1 MKMREMKAAR
11 ERRQTVEVSAIQE
24 EIVTGKDHNEEV
36 DESEPKRKK
45 KKESKRKL
53 KHAIENEELVNGVSV
68 SHSFDVK
75 CSAGKRKRNGAVEE
89 TKSGLENGCKPSKD
103 RTEEK
108 GKKKK
113 AKEINSQ
120 TLEVDSSSLGRLE
133 IAEGVKDKK
142 KTSKRKSE
150 KGIARLENED
160 LEKSSESERRR
171 NKTTGSFSDEKS
183 FNETISEVEEA
194 NDEGNLRKKKKKKKK
209 KNQDVGN
216 SLETVERMKNEK
228 KKRKKDKKIKI

>member
-24 EIVTGKDHNEEV
+24 KIVTGKDHNEEV

-53 KHAIENEELVNGVSV
+53 KHAIENEELVNSVSV

-89 TKSGLENGCKPSKD
+89 RKSGLESGCKPSKD

-113 AKEINSQ
+113 AKEFNGQ

-142 KTSKRKSE
+142 KTSKRKSG

-160 LEKSSESERRR
+160 LEKSSESKRRR
-171 NKTTGSFSDEKS
+171 DKTKGSFSDDKS

-194 NDEGNLRKKKKKKKK
+194 NDEGNLRKKKKK

-228 KKRKKDKKIKI
+228 KKRKKDKKRKI

>member
-1 MKMREMKAAR
+1 M
-11 ERRQTVEVSAIQE
+11 
-24 EIVTGKDHNEEV
+24 
-36 DESEPKRKK
+36 
-45 KKESKRKL
+45 
-53 KHAIENEELVNGVSV
+53 
-68 SHSFDVK
+68 
-75 CSAGKRKRNGAVEE
+75 
-89 TKSGLENGCKPSKD
+89 
-103 RTEEK
+103 
-108 GKKKK
+108 
-113 AKEINSQ
+113 
-120 TLEVDSSSLGRLE
+120 GRLE

-171 NKTTGSFSDEKS
+171 NKTTDSFSDEKS

-194 NDEGNLRKKKKKKKK
+194 NDEGNLRKKKKK

>member
-75 CSAGKRKRNGAVEE
+75 CSAGKRKRKGAVEE
-89 TKSGLENGCKPSKD
+89 TKSGLESGCKPSKD

-108 GKKKK
+108 GKKEK

-171 NKTTGSFSDEKS
+171 NKTKGSFSDEKS

-228 KKRKKDKKIKI
+228 KKRKKDKKRKI

>member
-1 MKMREMKAAR
+1 M
-11 ERRQTVEVSAIQE
+11 EVSAIQE
-24 EIVTGKDHNEEV
+24 KIVTGKDHNEEV

-89 TKSGLENGCKPSKD
+89 TKSGLESGCKPSKD

-142 KTSKRKSE
+142 KTSKRKSG

-160 LEKSSESERRR
+160 LEKSSESKRRR
-171 NKTTGSFSDEKS
+171 DKTKGSFSDDKS

-194 NDEGNLRKKKKKKKK
+194 NDEGNLRKKKKK

-228 KKRKKDKKIKI
+228 KKRKKDKKRKI

>member
-1 MKMREMKAAR
+1 MKTAR

-24 EIVTGKDHNEEV
+24 KIVTGKDHNEEV

-53 KHAIENEELVNGVSV
+53 KHAIGNEELVNDVSV
-68 SHSFDVK
+68 SYSFDVK

-89 TKSGLENGCKPSKD
+89 TKSGLESGCKPSED

-150 KGIARLENED
+150 KGIARFENED
-160 LEKSSESERRR
+160 LEKSSESKRRR
-171 NKTTGSFSDEKS
+171 DKTKGSFSDDES

-194 NDEGNLRKKKKKKKK
+194 NDEGNLRKKKKKKKKKK

-228 KKRKKDKKIKI
+228 KKRKKDKKRKI

>member
-1 MKMREMKAAR
+1 M
-11 ERRQTVEVSAIQE
+11 EVSAIQDK
-24 EIVTGKDHNEEV
+24 IVTGKDYNEEV

-53 KHAIENEELVNGVSV
+53 KHAIGNEELVNDVSV

-89 TKSGLENGCKPSKD
+89 TKSGLESGCKPSKD

-150 KGIARLENED
+150 KGIARFENED
-160 LEKSSESERRR
+160 LEKSSESKRRR
-171 NKTTGSFSDEKS
+171 DKTKGSFSDEKS

-194 NDEGNLRKKKKKKKK
+194 NDEGNLRKKKKK
-209 KNQDVGN
+209 NQDVGN

-228 KKRKKDKKIKI
+228 KKRKKDKKRKI

>member
-11 ERRQTVEVSAIQE
+11 ERRQTVEVRAIQE

-89 TKSGLENGCKPSKD
+89 RKSGLESGCKPSKD

-160 LEKSSESERRR
+160 LEKSSESKRRR
-171 NKTTGSFSDEKS
+171 DKTKGSFSDEKS

-228 KKRKKDKKIKI
+228 KKRKKDKKRKI

>member
-89 TKSGLENGCKPSKD
+89 RKSGLESGCKPSKD

-113 AKEINSQ
+113 AKEFNGQ

-142 KTSKRKSE
+142 KTSKRKTE

-171 NKTTGSFSDEKS
+171 DKTKGSFSDEKS

-194 NDEGNLRKKKKKKKK
+194 NDEGNLQKKKKKKKK

-216 SLETVERMKNEK
+216 NLETVERMKNEK
-228 KKRKKDKKIKI
+228 KKRKKDKKRKI

>member
-75 CSAGKRKRNGAVEE
+75 CSAGKRKRKRNGAVEE
-89 TKSGLENGCKPSKD
+89 TKSGLESGCKPSKD
-103 RTEEK
+103 RTGEK

-113 AKEINSQ
+113 EKEINGQ

-171 NKTTGSFSDEKS
+171 NKTKGSFSDDES

-194 NDEGNLRKKKKKKKK
+194 NDEGNLRKKNKKK

-228 KKRKKDKKIKI
+228 KKRKKDKKRKI

>member
-1 MKMREMKAAR
+1 M
-11 ERRQTVEVSAIQE
+11 EVSAIQE

-89 TKSGLENGCKPSKD
+89 TKSGLESGCKPSKD

-171 NKTTGSFSDEKS
+171 NKTKGSFSNEKS

-194 NDEGNLRKKKKKKKK
+194 NDEGNLRKKKKK

-228 KKRKKDKKIKI
+228 KKRKKDKKRKI

>member
-53 KHAIENEELVNGVSV
+53 KHAIENEELVNSVSV

-89 TKSGLENGCKPSKD
+89 TKSGLESGCKPSKD

-171 NKTTGSFSDEKS
+171 NKTKGSFSNEKS

-194 NDEGNLRKKKKKKKK
+194 NDEGNLRKKKKK

-228 KKRKKDKKIKI
+228 KKRKKDKKRKI

>member
-24 EIVTGKDHNEEV
+24 KIVTGKDHNEEV

-45 KKESKRKL
+45 KKESKRKF
-53 KHAIENEELVNGVSV
+53 KHAIENEELVNSVSV

-75 CSAGKRKRNGAVEE
+75 CSAGKRNGAVEE
-89 TKSGLENGCKPSKD
+89 RKSGLESGCKPSKD

-113 AKEINSQ
+113 AKEFNGQ

-142 KTSKRKSE
+142 KTSKRKSG

-160 LEKSSESERRR
+160 LEKSSESKRRR
-171 NKTTGSFSDEKS
+171 DKTKGSFSDDKS

-194 NDEGNLRKKKKKKKK
+194 NDEGNLRKKKKK

-228 KKRKKDKKIKI
+228 KKRKKDKKRKI

>member
-24 EIVTGKDHNEEV
+24 KIVTGKDHNEEV

-53 KHAIENEELVNGVSV
+53 KHAIENEELVNSVSV

-75 CSAGKRKRNGAVEE
+75 CSAGKRNGAVEE
-89 TKSGLENGCKPSKD
+89 RKSGLESGCKPSKD

-113 AKEINSQ
+113 AKEFNGQ

-171 NKTTGSFSDEKS
+171 NKTKGSFSDDES
-183 FNETISEVEEA
+183 FNETISKVEEA
-194 NDEGNLRKKKKKKKK
+194 NDEGNLRKKKKKKK

-228 KKRKKDKKIKI
+228 KKRKKDKKRKI

>member
-24 EIVTGKDHNEEV
+24 KIVTGKDHNEEV

-45 KKESKRKL
+45 KKESKRKF

-89 TKSGLENGCKPSKD
+89 RKSGLESGCKPSKD

-113 AKEINSQ
+113 AKEFNGQ

-142 KTSKRKSE
+142 KTSKRKSG

-160 LEKSSESERRR
+160 LEKSSESKRRR
-171 NKTTGSFSDEKS
+171 DKTKGSFSDDKS

-194 NDEGNLRKKKKKKKK
+194 NDEGNLRKKKKKK
-209 KNQDVGN
+209 NQDVRN

-228 KKRKKDKKIKI
+228 KKRKKDKKRKI

>member
-1 MKMREMKAAR
+1 M
-11 ERRQTVEVSAIQE
+11 EVSAIQE
-24 EIVTGKDHNEEV
+24 KIVTGKDHNEEV

-75 CSAGKRKRNGAVEE
+75 CSAGKRKRKRNGAVEE
-89 TKSGLENGCKPSKD
+89 TKSGLESGCKPSKD

-160 LEKSSESERRR
+160 LEKSSESKRRR
-171 NKTTGSFSDEKS
+171 DKTKGSFSDEKS

-209 KNQDVGN
+209 NQDIGN

-228 KKRKKDKKIKI
+228 KKRKKDKKRKI

>member
-24 EIVTGKDHNEEV
+24 KIVTGKDHNEEV

-53 KHAIENEELVNGVSV
+53 KRAIENEELVNGVSV

-89 TKSGLENGCKPSKD
+89 TKSGLESGCKPSKD

-108 GKKKK
+108 GKNKK
-113 AKEINSQ
+113 AKEFNGQ

-160 LEKSSESERRR
+160 LDKSSESERRR
-171 NKTTGSFSDEKS
+171 NKTKGSFSDEKS
-183 FNETISEVEEA
+183 
-194 NDEGNLRKKKKKKKK
+194 
-209 KNQDVGN
+209 
-216 SLETVERMKNEK
+216 
-228 KKRKKDKKIKI
+228 

>member
-1 MKMREMKAAR
+1 M
-11 ERRQTVEVSAIQE
+11 EVSAIQE
-24 EIVTGKDHNEEV
+24 EIVTGKDYNEEV

-89 TKSGLENGCKPSKD
+89 TKSGLESGCKPSKD

-171 NKTTGSFSDEKS
+171 NKTKGSFSNEKS

-194 NDEGNLRKKKKKKKK
+194 NDEGNLRKKKKN

-228 KKRKKDKKIKI
+228 KKRKKDKKRKI

>member
-1 MKMREMKAAR
+1 MKMREMKEAR

-24 EIVTGKDHNEEV
+24 EIVTGKDYNEEV

-89 TKSGLENGCKPSKD
+89 TKSGLESGCKPSKD

-150 KGIARLENED
+150 KGIARFENED
-160 LEKSSESERRR
+160 LEKSSESKRRR
-171 NKTTGSFSDEKS
+171 DKTKGSFSDDKS

-228 KKRKKDKKIKI
+228 KKRKKDKKRKI

>member
-24 EIVTGKDHNEEV
+24 KIVTGKDHNEEV

-53 KHAIENEELVNGVSV
+53 KRAIENEELVNGVSV

-89 TKSGLENGCKPSKD
+89 TKSGLESGCKPSKD

-108 GKKKK
+108 GKNKK
-113 AKEINSQ
+113 AKEFNGQ

-160 LEKSSESERRR
+160 LDKSSESERRR
-171 NKTTGSFSDEKS
+171 NKTKGSFSDEKS

-228 KKRKKDKKIKI
+228 KKRKKDKKRKI

>member
-24 EIVTGKDHNEEV
+24 KIVTGKDHNEEV

-89 TKSGLENGCKPSKD
+89 RKSGLESGCKPSKD

-113 AKEINSQ
+113 AKEFNGQ

-142 KTSKRKSE
+142 KTSKRKSG

-160 LEKSSESERRR
+160 LEKSSESKRRR
-171 NKTTGSFSDEKS
+171 DKTKGSFSDDKS

-194 NDEGNLRKKKKKKKK
+194 NDEGNLRKKKKK

-228 KKRKKDKKIKI
+228 KKRKKDKKRKI

>member
-1 MKMREMKAAR
+1 M
-11 ERRQTVEVSAIQE
+11 EVSAIQE

-89 TKSGLENGCKPSKD
+89 RKSGLESGCKPSKD

-160 LEKSSESERRR
+160 LEKSSESKRRR
-171 NKTTGSFSDEKS
+171 DKTKGSFSDEKS

-228 KKRKKDKKIKI
+228 KKRKKDKKRKI

>member
-24 EIVTGKDHNEEV
+24 KIVTGKDHNEEV

-53 KHAIENEELVNGVSV
+53 KHAIENEELVNSVSV

-75 CSAGKRKRNGAVEE
+75 CSAGKRNGAVEE
-89 TKSGLENGCKPSKD
+89 RKSGLESGCKPSKD

-113 AKEINSQ
+113 AKEFNGQ

-142 KTSKRKSE
+142 KTSKRKSG
-150 KGIARLENED
+150 KGIARFENED
-160 LEKSSESERRR
+160 LEKSPESKRRR
-171 NKTTGSFSDEKS
+171 NKTKGSFSDEKS

-194 NDEGNLRKKKKKKKK
+194 NDEGNLRKKKKKK
-209 KNQDVGN
+209 NQDVGN

-228 KKRKKDKKIKI
+228 KKRKKDKKRKI

>member
-11 ERRQTVEVSAIQE
+11 ERRQTVEVSAFQE
-24 EIVTGKDHNEEV
+24 EIVTGKDYNEEV

-53 KHAIENEELVNGVSV
+53 KHAIGNEELVNDVSV

-89 TKSGLENGCKPSKD
+89 TKSGLESGCKPSKD

-150 KGIARLENED
+150 KGIARFENED
-160 LEKSSESERRR
+160 LEKSSESKRRR
-171 NKTTGSFSDEKS
+171 DKTKGSFSDDKS

-194 NDEGNLRKKKKKKKK
+194 NDEGNLRKKKKKKK

-228 KKRKKDKKIKI
+228 KKRKKDKKRKI

>member
-24 EIVTGKDHNEEV
+24 KIVTGKDHNEEV

-45 KKESKRKL
+45 NKESKRKL
-53 KHAIENEELVNGVSV
+53 KHAIENEELVNSVSV

-75 CSAGKRKRNGAVEE
+75 CSAGKRNGAVEE
-89 TKSGLENGCKPSKD
+89 RKSGLESGCKPSKD

-113 AKEINSQ
+113 AKEFNGQ

-142 KTSKRKSE
+142 KTSKRKSG

-160 LEKSSESERRR
+160 LEKSSESKRRR
-171 NKTTGSFSDEKS
+171 DKTKGSFSDDKS

-194 NDEGNLRKKKKKKKK
+194 NDEGNLRKKKKK

-228 KKRKKDKKIKI
+228 KKRKKDKKRKI

>member
-1 MKMREMKAAR
+1 M
-11 ERRQTVEVSAIQE
+11 EVSAFQE

-75 CSAGKRKRNGAVEE
+75 CSAGKRNRKRNGAVEE
-89 TKSGLENGCKPSKD
+89 TKSGLESGCKPSKD

-133 IAEGVKDKK
+133 IAQGVKDKK

-160 LEKSSESERRR
+160 LEKSSESKRRR
-171 NKTTGSFSDEKS
+171 DKTKGSFSDEKS

-194 NDEGNLRKKKKKKKK
+194 NDEGNLRKKNKKK

-228 KKRKKDKKIKI
+228 KKRKKDKKRKI

>member
-53 KHAIENEELVNGVSV
+53 KHAIENEELVNSVSV

-89 TKSGLENGCKPSKD
+89 RKSGLESGCKPSKD

-194 NDEGNLRKKKKKKKK
+194 NDEGNLRKKKKKKK
-209 KNQDVGN
+209 NQDVGN

-228 KKRKKDKKIKI
+228 KKRKKDKKRKI

>member
-1 MKMREMKAAR
+1 MKAAR

-53 KHAIENEELVNGVSV
+53 KHAIGNEELVNDVSV

-89 TKSGLENGCKPSKD
+89 TKSGLESGCKPSKD

-150 KGIARLENED
+150 KGIARFENED
-160 LEKSSESERRR
+160 LEKSSESKRRR
-171 NKTTGSFSDEKS
+171 DKTKGSFSDDKS

-194 NDEGNLRKKKKKKKK
+194 NDEGNLRKKKKKKKKK

-228 KKRKKDKKIKI
+228 KKRKKDKKRKI

>member
-24 EIVTGKDHNEEV
+24 EIVMGKDHNEEV

-53 KHAIENEELVNGVSV
+53 KHAIENEELVNSVSV

-75 CSAGKRKRNGAVEE
+75 CSAGKRKRKGAVEE
-89 TKSGLENGCKPSKD
+89 TKSGSESGCKPSKD

-108 GKKKK
+108 GKKEK

-160 LEKSSESERRR
+160 LEKSSESKRRR
-171 NKTTGSFSDEKS
+171 DKTKGSFSDDKS

-194 NDEGNLRKKKKKKKK
+194 NDEGNLRKKKKKK

-228 KKRKKDKKIKI
+228 KKRKKDKKRKI

>member
-89 TKSGLENGCKPSKD
+89 TKSGLESGCKPSKD
-103 RTEEK
+103 RTGEK

-171 NKTTGSFSDEKS
+171 NKTKGSFSDEKS

-194 NDEGNLRKKKKKKKK
+194 NDEGNLRKKKKKK
-209 KNQDVGN
+209 NQDVGN

-228 KKRKKDKKIKI
+228 KKRKKDKKRKI

>member
-89 TKSGLENGCKPSKD
+89 TKSGLESGCKPSKD
-103 RTEEK
+103 RTGEK

-113 AKEINSQ
+113 AKEINGQ

-150 KGIARLENED
+150 KGIARFENED
-160 LEKSSESERRR
+160 LEKSSESKRRR
-171 NKTTGSFSDEKS
+171 DKTKGSFSDDKS

-194 NDEGNLRKKKKKKKK
+194 NDEGNLRKKKK

-228 KKRKKDKKIKI
+228 KKRKKDKKRKI

>member
-24 EIVTGKDHNEEV
+24 KIVTGKDHNEEG

-53 KHAIENEELVNGVSV
+53 KHAIENEELVNSVSV

-89 TKSGLENGCKPSKD
+89 RKSGLESGCKPSKD

-113 AKEINSQ
+113 AKEFNGQ

-142 KTSKRKSE
+142 KTSKRKSG

-160 LEKSSESERRR
+160 LEKSSESKRRR
-171 NKTTGSFSDEKS
+171 DKTKGSFSDDKS

-194 NDEGNLRKKKKKKKK
+194 NDEGNLRKKKKK

-228 KKRKKDKKIKI
+228 KKRKKDKKRKI

>member
-1 MKMREMKAAR
+1 MKAAR
-11 ERRQTVEVSAIQE
+11 ERRQTVEVSAFQE

-36 DESEPKRKK
+36 DESEPKKKK

-53 KHAIENEELVNGVSV
+53 KHAIGNEELVNSVSV

-89 TKSGLENGCKPSKD
+89 TKSGLESGCKPSKD

-113 AKEINSQ
+113 AKEFNGQ

-142 KTSKRKSE
+142 KMSKRKSE

-160 LEKSSESERRR
+160 LEKSSESDRRR
-171 NKTTGSFSDEKS
+171 NKTKGSFSNEKS

-194 NDEGNLRKKKKKKKK
+194 NDEGNLRKKKKK

-228 KKRKKDKKIKI
+228 KKRKKDKKRKI

>member
-24 EIVTGKDHNEEV
+24 KIVTGKDHNEEV

-53 KHAIENEELVNGVSV
+53 KHAIENEELVNSVSV

-75 CSAGKRKRNGAVEE
+75 CSAGKRNGVVEE
-89 TKSGLENGCKPSKD
+89 RKSGLESGCKPSKD

-113 AKEINSQ
+113 AKEFNGQ

-142 KTSKRKSE
+142 KTSKRKSG

-160 LEKSSESERRR
+160 LEKSSESKRRR
-171 NKTTGSFSDEKS
+171 DKTKGSFSDDKS

-194 NDEGNLRKKKKKKKK
+194 NDEGNLRKKKKK

-228 KKRKKDKKIKI
+228 KKRKKDKKRKI

>member
-24 EIVTGKDHNEEV
+24 KILTGKDHNEEV

-45 KKESKRKL
+45 KKESKRKF

-89 TKSGLENGCKPSKD
+89 RKSGLESGCKPSKD
-103 RTEEK
+103 RTGEK

-142 KTSKRKSE
+142 KTSKRKSG

-160 LEKSSESERRR
+160 LEKSSESKRRR
-171 NKTTGSFSDEKS
+171 DKTKGSFSDDKS

-194 NDEGNLRKKKKKKKK
+194 NDEGNLRKKKKKK
-209 KNQDVGN
+209 NQDAGN

-228 KKRKKDKKIKI
+228 KKRKKDKKRKI

>member
-1 MKMREMKAAR
+1 M
-11 ERRQTVEVSAIQE
+11 EVSAIQE
-24 EIVTGKDHNEEV
+24 KIVTGKDYNEEV

-53 KHAIENEELVNGVSV
+53 KHAIENEELVNSVSV

-89 TKSGLENGCKPSKD
+89 TKSGLESGCKPSKD

-113 AKEINSQ
+113 AKEFNGQS
-120 TLEVDSSSLGRLE
+120 LEVDSSSLGRLE

-150 KGIARLENED
+150 KGIARFENED

-171 NKTTGSFSDEKS
+171 NKTKGSFSDEKS

-209 KNQDVGN
+209 KKNQDVGN

-228 KKRKKDKKIKI
+228 KKRKKDKKRKI

>member
-1 MKMREMKAAR
+1 M
-11 ERRQTVEVSAIQE
+11 EVSAIQE
-24 EIVTGKDHNEEV
+24 KIVTGKDHNEEV

-53 KHAIENEELVNGVSV
+53 KHAIENEELVNSVSV

-75 CSAGKRKRNGAVEE
+75 CSAGKRNGAVEE
-89 TKSGLENGCKPSKD
+89 RKSGLESGCKPSKD

-113 AKEINSQ
+113 AKEFNGQ

-150 KGIARLENED
+150 KGITRLENED
-160 LEKSSESERRR
+160 LEKSSESKRRR
-171 NKTTGSFSDEKS
+171 DKTKGSFSDDKS

-194 NDEGNLRKKKKKKKK
+194 NDEGNLRKKKKK

-228 KKRKKDKKIKI
+228 KKRKKDKKRKI

>member
-1 MKMREMKAAR
+1 M
-11 ERRQTVEVSAIQE
+11 EVSAIQE
-24 EIVTGKDHNEEV
+24 EIVTGKDYNEEV

-53 KHAIENEELVNGVSV
+53 KHAIENEELINGVSV

-89 TKSGLENGCKPSKD
+89 TKSGLESGCKPSKD

-160 LEKSSESERRR
+160 LEKSSESKRRR
-171 NKTTGSFSDEKS
+171 DKTKGSFSDEKS

-228 KKRKKDKKIKI
+228 KKRKKDKKRKI